1 MDQARPGKRGIWVR
15 KLCKGG
21 GGGGAWRS
29 RKLARVTKWGSV
41 Q

>member
-21 GGGGAWRS
+21 GGGLGDHVS
-29 RKLARVTKWGSV
+29 
-41 Q
+41 

>member
-21 GGGGAWRS
+21 GGAWRS